1 MDVHEVRWLIWALLV
16 APVILAAIGWIVY
29 LRRPA
34 AVRPAYLAPLICV
47 TVSVTWL
54 LVSFRIPA
62 VLGGSYSHWRF
73 AVIDGNFV
81 LMLLASIAA
90 FSNTTRLKLP
100 VGAAC
105 VLTTILWSF
114 IGAMNATV

>member
-1 MDVHEVRWLIWALLV
+1 MDVHQIRWLLWALLI
-16 APVILAAIGWIVY
+16 APLILAVIGWALY
-29 LRRPA
+29 LRRPR

-47 TVSVTWL
+47 TLSVTWL
-54 LVSFRIPA
+54 LVSLRVPS

-73 AVIDGNFV
+73 TVIDGNFV

-90 FSNTTRLKLP
+90 FSNATKLRLP

-114 IGAMNATV
+114 IGAMNASL